1 MKTIKYYLKYKVNAG
16 TTESPVWEETQGPEC
31 SMQYSEAN
39 MAIAQKEAFGEIAI
53 EYTDITQEEVIAAM
67 SDACNQA
74 IVSGVDVTL
83 SDGGTY
89 HFGLSIEDQINMMNL
104 QSMVLS
110 GAESVPYHADGA
122 GCRYYSA
129 DDFNKIAE
137 AATAWKL
144 YHESYFNSL
153 REYIKSLDTNEE
165 LGNVEYGM
173 EIPEE
178 YQTDVLQQLTG
189 AGGDGN

>member
-1 MKTIKYYLKYKVNAG
+1 MRRICYTIQSGQEDLEKTIPY
-16 TTESPVWEETQGPEC
+16 T
-31 SMQYSEAN
+31 EAN
-39 MAIAQKEAFGEIAI
+39 MAIAQAEAFGEIAI
-53 EYTDITQEEVIAAM
+53 EYTDITQDEVIAAM

-74 IVSGVDVTL
+74 IVYGVEVTL

-89 HFGLSIEDQINMMNL
+89 HFSLGVEDQINMMNL

-122 GCRYYSA
+122 GCRYYST

-153 REYIKSLDTNEE
+153 REYIKSLNTNVE
-165 LGNVEYGM
+165 LGDVEYGM

-189 AGGDGN
+189 VGGDEN

>member
-1 MKTIKYYLKYKVNAG
+1 MQIITYNLKTTVNIG
-16 TTESPVWEETQGPEC
+16 TEDEPVWEEIAGPTC
-31 SMQYSEAN
+31 TMPYTEAN
-39 MAIAQKEAFGEIAI
+39 MAIAEAEAFGDITI
-53 EYTDITQEEVIAAM
+53 EYGDVTQDEVIAAM
-67 SDACNQA
+67 SEACNQA

-89 HFGLSIEDQINMMNL
+89 HFSLGIEDQINMMNL
-104 QSMVLS
+104 QSMALS

-129 DDFNKIAE
+129 EDFNKIAE

-153 REYIKSLDTNEE
+153 REYVRSLTTNEE
-165 LGNVEYGM
+165 LGSVEYGM
-173 EIPEE
+173 EIPEA
-178 YQTDVLQQLTG
+178 YQTDVFRQLTG
-189 AGGDGN
+189 GDEN

>member
-1 MKTIKYYLKYKVNAG
+1 MKYIKYNLKVVSKDGSYSSGPLCYL
-16 TTESPVWEETQGPEC
+16 P
-31 SMQYSEAN
+31 YSESN
-39 MAIAQKEAFGEIAI
+39 MELVKSEAFGDVTI
-53 EYTDITQEEVIAAM
+53 EYGNVPQEEVIADM
-67 SDACNQA
+67 SEACNQA

-89 HFGLSIEDQINMMNL
+89 HFSLGIEDQINMMNL

-110 GAESVPYHADGA
+110 GAESVPYHADGE
-122 GCRYYSA
+122 GCRYYGA

-153 REYIKSLDTNEE
+153 RDYIRSLTTNED
-165 LGNVEYGM
+165 LGDVEYGM

-178 YQTDVLQQLTG
+178 YQTDVFRQLTG
-189 AGGDGN
+189 GDEN

>member
-1 MKTIKYYLKYKVNAG
+1 MRRICYTIQSGQEDLEKTIPY
-16 TTESPVWEETQGPEC
+16 T
-31 SMQYSEAN
+31 EAN
-39 MAIAQKEAFGEIAI
+39 MAIAQAEAFGEIAI
-53 EYTDITQEEVIAAM
+53 EYTDITQDEVIAAM

-89 HFGLSIEDQINMMNL
+89 HFSLGIEDQINMMNL

-137 AATAWKL
+137 AAIAWKL

-153 REYIKSLDTNEE
+153 REYVRSLTTNED

-178 YQTDVLQQLTG
+178 YQNDVLQQLTG

>member
-1 MKTIKYYLKYKVNAG
+1 MKIIKYYLKYKVNEG
-16 TTESPVWEETQGPEC
+16 TEENPVWEETQGPEC

-67 SDACNQA
+67 SESCNQA

-89 HFGLSIEDQINMMNL
+89 HFSLSIEDQINMMNL

-122 GCRYYSA
+122 ECRYYSTE
-129 DDFNKIAE
+129 DFNKIAE

-153 REYIKSLDTNEE
+153 REYIKSLSTNED
-165 LGNVEYGM
+165 LGDVEYGM

-189 AGGDGN
+189 AGGDEN

>member
-1 MKTIKYYLKYKVNAG
+1 MRRICYTIQSGQEDLEKTIPY
-16 TTESPVWEETQGPEC
+16 T
-31 SMQYSEAN
+31 EAN
-39 MAIAQKEAFGEIAI
+39 MEIAQAEAFGDITI
-53 EYTDITQEEVIAAM
+53 EYGDVTQDEVIAAM

-89 HFGLSIEDQINMMNL
+89 HFSLGLEDQLNLMNL

-110 GAESVPYHADGA
+110 GAESVPYHADGE
-122 GCRYYSA
+122 GCRYYGA

-153 REYIKSLDTNEE
+153 REYIKSLSTNED
-165 LGNVEYGM
+165 LGDVEYGM
-173 EIPEE
+173 EIPEA
-178 YQTDVLQQLTG
+178 YQTDVFRQLTG
-189 AGGDGN
+189 GDEN

>member
-1 MKTIKYYLKYKVNAG
+1 MKIIKYYLKQKVNEG
-16 TTESPVWEETQGPEC
+16 TEENPVWEETQGPEC

-39 MAIAQKEAFGEIAI
+39 MTIAQAEAFGDITI
-53 EYTDITQEEVIAAM
+53 EYGDVTQDEVIAAM

-178 YQTDVLQQLTG
+178 YQTDVLKQL
-189 AGGDGN
+189 AASEGDAK

>member
-1 MKTIKYYLKYKVNAG
+1 MKTIKYYLKYKINTG
-16 TTESPVWEETQGPEC
+16 TEENPVWEETQGPEC
-31 SMQYSEAN
+31 AMQYSEAN

-153 REYIKSLDTNEE
+153 REYIKSLNTNEE
-165 LGNVEYGM
+165 LGDVEYGM

-178 YQTDVLQQLTG
+178 YQTDVFRQLTG
-189 AGGDGN
+189 GDQN

>member
-1 MKTIKYYLKYKVNAG
+1 MKQIKYYLKKATNIG
-16 TTESPVWEETQGPEC
+16 TETDQAVEYGPGNEC
-31 SMQYSEAN
+31 MLPYSEAN
-39 MAIAQKEAFGEIAI
+39 MAIAQAEAFGDITI
-53 EYTDITQEEVIAAM
+53 EYGDVTQEEVIAAM

-89 HFGLSIEDQINMMNL
+89 HFSLSIEDQINMMNL

-110 GAESVPYHADGA
+110 GAESVPYHADGD

-129 DDFNKIAE
+129 EDFNKIAE

-153 REYIKSLDTNEE
+153 REYVRSLTTNED

>member
-1 MKTIKYYLKYKVNAG
+1 MRRICYTIQSGQEDLEKTIPY
-16 TTESPVWEETQGPEC
+16 T
-31 SMQYSEAN
+31 EAN
-39 MAIAQKEAFGEIAI
+39 MAIAQAEAFGDITI
-53 EYTDITQEEVIAAM
+53 EYGDVTQEEVIAAM

-83 SDGGTY
+83 SDGGIY
-89 HFGLSIEDQINMMNL
+89 HFSLGLEDQLNLMNL

-137 AATAWKL
+137 AAIAWKL

-153 REYIKSLDTNEE
+153 REYIKSLNTNEE

-178 YQTDVLQQLTG
+178 YQTNVFRQLTG
-189 AGGDGN
+189 TGSDGS